1 MSQGVGYIPTGRIP
15 KRPTGMAV
23 LEGGDQGRDINE
35 ADAENIRNGA
45 LGTAQMPDWL
55 SDEAKAEWNRLA
67 PKLTML
73 GLLTAQDEMSF
84 AAYCQAYAKWKDA
97 EIFMNNNGTIVR
109 TDSGYWQQ
117 VPQVSISSQ
126 NLKIMM
132 ALSARFGLTPADRA
146 RLDLEVLPNQNDPL
160 DKLLAED

>member
-1 MSQGVGYIPTGRIP
+1 MSTTGYIPTGSTAP
-15 KRPTGMAV
+15 RPTALYV
-23 LEGGDQGRDINE
+23 LEGGDQGRKINE
-35 ADAENIRNGA
+35 EDAELVKSGA

-55 SDEAKAEWNRLA
+55 SDEAKAEWQRLA
-67 PKLTML
+67 PKLEML
-73 GLLTAQDEMSF
+73 GILTAHDTMSF
-84 AAYCQAYAKWKDA
+84 AAYCQAYAKWKEA
-97 EIFMNNNGTIVR
+97 EIFMNENGTIVR
-109 TDSGYWQQ
+109 TGNGYWQQ
-117 VPQVSISSQ
+117 VPQVSISMQ